1 MILVTG
7 ATGNVG
13 SEVVRALAAAGEP
26 VRALV
31 REPGAASLPDGVEAA
46 TGDLNRPESMTGALG
61 GVRAV
66 FLLAGYADMP
76 GLLAEARRAGV
87 EQVVL
92 LSGGSA
98 GSGDLTNA
106 VTRYMAASESAVR
119 ESGLPWTFLRPSA
132 FMSNAL
138 RWLPQLR
145 AGDRVRVPFPDV
157 RTACLDPYDL
167 GAVAARALLSE
178 EYRGEILWPTGP
190 VAMPPADQVAV
201 LAEVLGRELRF
212 VGLTNEEARTDLLA
226 TMPVE
231 YVDAFFDFYVNGS
244 LDESIVRPTVREVT
258 GREPRTF
265 AQWARAHADAF
276 R

>member
-13 SEVVRALAAAGEP
+13 SEVVQALATAGEP

-31 REPGAASLPDGVEAA
+31 RRPDAAPLPDGVEPV
-46 TGDLNRPESMTGALG
+46 TGDLNRPESLAGALRG
-61 GVRAV
+61 ARAA
-66 FLLAGYADMP
+66 FLLPGYEDMP

-87 EQVVL
+87 EHVVL

-98 GSGDLTNA
+98 GNSDLTNA
-106 VTRYMAASESAVR
+106 VTRYMAASEAAVR
-119 ESGLPWTFLRPSA
+119 ESGLTWTFLRPSA

-138 RWLPQLR
+138 RWLPQL
-145 AGDRVRVPFPDV
+145 ASGDRIQAPFPGV
-157 RTACLDPYDL
+157 RTASVDPYDL
-167 GAVAARALLSE
+167 GAVAARALLSD

-190 VAMPPADQVAV
+190 AALLPADQVAV
-201 LAEVLGRELRF
+201 LAEVLGRDLEF
-212 VGLTNEEARTDLLA
+212 VGLTNDEARADMLA
-226 TMPVE
+226 AMPAE
-231 YVDAFFDFYVNGS
+231 YVDAFFDFYVGGS

-265 AQWARAHADAF
+265 EQWARAHADDF

>member
-31 REPGAASLPDGVEAA
+31 RKPDTIPMPDGVEAV
-46 TGDLNRPESMTGALG
+46 TGDLNRPESMAGALG
-61 GVRAV
+61 GARAV
-66 FLLAGYADMP
+66 FLLPGYEDMP

-98 GSGDLTNA
+98 GSGDMTNA
-106 VTRYMAASESAVR
+106 VTRFMAASESAVR
-119 ESGLPWTFLRPSA
+119 ESGLRWTFLRPSA

-145 AGDRVRVPFPDV
+145 SGDRVRVPFPDV
-157 RTACLDPYDL
+157 RTASVDPYDI

-178 EYRGEILWPTGP
+178 EYRGEILRPTGP

-201 LAEVLGRELRF
+201 LAKVLGRDLEF
-212 VGLTNEEARTDLLA
+212 VGLTNEEARADLLA

-265 AQWARAHADAF
+265 EQWAQAHTDDF